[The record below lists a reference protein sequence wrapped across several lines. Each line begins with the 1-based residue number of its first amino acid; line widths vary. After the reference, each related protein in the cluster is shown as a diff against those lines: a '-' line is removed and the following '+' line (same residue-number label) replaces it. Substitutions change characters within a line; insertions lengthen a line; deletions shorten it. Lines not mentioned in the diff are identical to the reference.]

1 MAASQQL
8 LAMSDEDN
16 ALKALQSINR
26 EIAQILLDMR
36 EKRKDSRPYNTQD
49 TTKLKELNDLLVNT
63 KKQIIA
69 FMNRYDKQ
77 TSLNQFDNNQ

>member
-1 MAASQQL
+1 VAASQQL

-63 KKQIIA
+63 KKQILS

-77 TSLNQFDNNQ
+77 TSLNQFDNN

>member
-63 KKQIIA
+63 KKQILS

-77 TSLNQFDNNQ
+77 TSLNQFDNN